1 MTRLVTGMAG
11 IVPVLALG
19 TWVTCF
25 PSTKACRS
33 AVMLILVKWHFAS
46 ALA

>member
-1 MTRLVTGMAG
+1 MTRSATGMAC

-25 PSTKACRS
+25 SATKACRG
-33 AVMLILVKWHFAS
+33 AVILILVK
-46 ALA
+46 